1 MTTLKA
7 EEKAKVEAK
16 IKQSV
21 PARLEEKKVI
31 RDFHAAN
38 FLIEKR
44 R

>member
-1 MTTLKA
+1 MTKLKA

-31 RDFHAAN
+31 HAAN